1 MKGTRVQFFKS
12 FEVAKKIDW
21 HAVPYLKRK
30 GKEKKK
36 KKKEKKKEKKREKKK
51 EKKKGE
57 KP

>member
-36 KKKEKKKEKKREKKK
+36 KKKK
-51 EKKKGE
+51 EKKKKGK